1 MPALLP
7 CKIITKGER
16 DGGVA
21 IATAG
26 LLLCSILIH
35 VCFSHKSTEGKTR
48 GSPKI
53 LISLS
58 NQCNLNLTSYYDDFF
73 YHMISYSVA
82 VWLSSLGAA
91 YTFSVSSLF
100 PRCLSEVWERDGET
114 LSVTSQLMYC
124 RVQDWPSRERNG
136 TGLVSSSESRGR
148 SVWSRKC
155 SRTVRSGASPWDATR
170 IELVPRLLRM
180 LVCVLGTK
188 NIFVSNQRP
197 ARIYRTA
204 FVIFLHK
211 GVDLQTR
218 LLLITPRIRPLAGAG
233 KLSSRRVSSENKPP
247 KFTLQVSFDPLV
259 SLRRKD

>member
-1 MPALLP
+1 
-7 CKIITKGER
+7 
-16 DGGVA
+16 
-21 IATAG
+21 
-26 LLLCSILIH
+26 
-35 VCFSHKSTEGKTR
+35 
-48 GSPKI
+48 
-53 LISLS
+53 
-58 NQCNLNLTSYYDDFF
+58 
-73 YHMISYSVA
+73 MISYSVA
-82 VWLSSLGAA
+82 VWLSTLGAA
-91 YTFSVSSLF
+91 YTFGVSSLLL
-100 PRCLSEVWERDGET
+100 RCLREVWEREGET

-124 RVQDWPSRERNG
+124 RVQGWPSRERNG
-136 TGLVSSSESRGR
+136 TGLVSSLESWGR

-155 SRTVRSGASPWDATR
+155 SRTVRSGASPWDATC

-218 LLLITPRIRPLAGAG
+218 LLLLRPCYIVSRIKPLAGAG
-233 KLSSRRVSSENKPP
+233 NLSSRRVFSENKPR

-259 SLRRKD
+259 SLRRKA